1 MGNDKINWRELFYK
15 GSSARDKK
23 GADDTSVRPGG
34 KYSLADLD
42 QIKEDLRD
50 LHEKIEKMRKLLE
63 LTGIREVSTYP
74 DIFRKFSVTAQPS
87 FTDLVERL
95 ASLEKRNGVVWKAK
109 SECPGG
115 HVKRKKE
122 FKRG

>member
-23 GADDTSVRPGG
+23 GADDTSGRPGR

-50 LHEKIEKMRKLLE
+50 LHEKVEKMQKMLVAA
-63 LTGIREVSTYP
+63 GIATNSYTNIFPAFSFEETFTY
-74 DIFRKFSVTAQPS
+74 I
-87 FTDLVERL
+87 DLVPRVI
-95 ASLEKRNGVVWKAK
+95 SLEKRAGVVWKAK
-109 SECPGG
+109 RECPGG

-122 FKRG
+122 SKRG